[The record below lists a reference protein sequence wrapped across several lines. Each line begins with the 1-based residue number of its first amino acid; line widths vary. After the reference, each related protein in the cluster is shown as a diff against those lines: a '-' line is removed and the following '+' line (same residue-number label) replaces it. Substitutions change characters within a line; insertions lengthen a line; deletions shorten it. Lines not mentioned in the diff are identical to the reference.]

1 MSTIQLDIVTAER
14 LLFSELVDGVVVP
27 GEIGELTVLPR
38 HAPLLSSLKSGELRL
53 IIGGEEKYI
62 AISGGF
68 MEVLGNK
75 ITVLADTAE
84 RSEEIDIERAEEA
97 FKVAQEEMESAVSDV
112 DLQKALASLRRSRIR
127 IKVARRK
134 RSNTPTMQA

>member
-53 IIGGEEKYI
+53 IIGGEDKYI
-62 AISGGF
+62 DISGGF
-68 MEVLGNK
+68 MEV
-75 ITVLADTAE
+75 
-84 RSEEIDIERAEEA
+84 
-97 FKVAQEEMESAVSDV
+97 
-112 DLQKALASLRRSRIR
+112 
-127 IKVARRK
+127 
-134 RSNTPTMQA
+134 

>member
-1 MSTIQLDIVTAER
+1 MPTIQLDIVTAER

-27 GEIGELTVLPR
+27 GEVGELTILPR
-38 HAPLLSSLKSGELRL
+38 HAPLLSSLKSGELRV
-53 IIGGEEKYI
+53 IIGAEEKYI
-62 AISGGF
+62 AVSGGF

-75 ITVLADTAE
+75 VTILADTAE
-84 RSEEIDIERAEEA
+84 RSEEINIERAEEA
-97 FKVAQEEMESAVSDV
+97 FRIAQEEMGSATNDV

-134 RSNTPTMQA
+134 RAKAPAM

>member
-1 MSTIQLDIVTAER
+1 
-14 LLFSELVDGVVVP
+14 
-27 GEIGELTVLPR
+27 
-38 HAPLLSSLKSGELRL
+38 
-53 IIGGEEKYI
+53 
-62 AISGGF
+62 

-134 RSNTPTMQA
+134 RSNTPTIQT

>member
-1 MSTIQLDIVTAER
+1 MPTIQLDIVTAER

-27 GEIGELTVLPR
+27 GEVGELTILPR
-38 HAPLLSSLKSGELRL
+38 HAPLLSSLKSGELRV

-62 AISGGF
+62 AVSGGF

-75 ITVLADTAE
+75 VTILADTAE
-84 RSEEIDIERAEEA
+84 RSEEINIERAEEA
-97 FKVAQEEMESAVSDV
+97 FRIAQEEMKSATTDV
-112 DLQKALASLRRSRIR
+112 DLQKALASLRRSSIR

-134 RSNTPTMQA
+134 RAKAPAM